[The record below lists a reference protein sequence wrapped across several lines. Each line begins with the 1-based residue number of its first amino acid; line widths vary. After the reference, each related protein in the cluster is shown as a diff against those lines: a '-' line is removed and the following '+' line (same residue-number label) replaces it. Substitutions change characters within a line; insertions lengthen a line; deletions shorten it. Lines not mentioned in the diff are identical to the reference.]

1 MSTMPIQPPFATSP
15 DVALSDPGNESDS
28 SAVVHA
34 DGPADVADWTAAK
47 VLVEHLFARSSH
59 EIAGIDYA
67 VGYRLAHGLTG
78 GDIVDVY
85 HFDNGAVSFSIAD
98 ISGKGSQAAIHAA
111 LVKYGLRAY
120 ASQGL
125 TAERVLRSLDRL
137 YIENTAFERIESFAS
152 VFFGIVDS
160 SRRTMSYASGGH
172 EAAAICVPGA
182 KPRLLDPTAPL
193 IGVFDDQ
200 HHLFKQAHVELPPG
214 SILVISDV
222 AAVKAWPKLAAHCAA
237 KAAMNSLVANL
248 AVALGPEVRVNGIAP
263 GIVLPPDDFPAEK
276 LARIVAKTPLHRAV
290 AVPDLIALALSVL
303 SNQSMTG
310 QVVTVDA
317 GLSVS

>member
-152 VFFGIVDS
+152 VFFGVVDS

-214 SILVISDV
+214 SILVATTDGITEARSPEGEFFGVDGFLSV
-222 AAVKAWPKLAAHCAA
+222 VEEYADAPTEAIVQALLDRSAAHAGSRAIRDDIAVLAA
-237 KAAMNSLVANL
+237 
-248 AVALGPEVRVNGIAP
+248 R
-263 GIVLPPDDFPAEK
+263 F
-276 LARIVAKTPLHRAV
+276 T
-290 AVPDLIALALSVL
+290 
-303 SNQSMTG
+303 
-310 QVVTVDA
+310 
-317 GLSVS
+317 

>member
-1 MSTMPIQPPFATSP
+1 MSAPLLQPPFATVP
-15 DVALSDPGNESDS
+15 DVAVLDEGDDGEAT
-28 SAVVHA
+28 SALHA
-34 DGPADVADWTAAK
+34 DGLADVADWTAAK
-47 VLVEHLFARSSH
+47 VLVEHLFARSTHDIS
-59 EIAGIDYA
+59 GIEYA

-152 VFFGIVDS
+152 VFFGVVDS
-160 SRRTMSYASGGH
+160 SRRTLTYASGGH
-172 EAAAICVPGA
+172 EAAAIVIPGQS
-182 KPRLLDPTAPL
+182 PRLLEPTAPL

-214 SILVISDV
+214 ALLVATTDGITEARSPDGEFFGVEGFLNVVEEFAAKPAEEIV
-222 AAVKAWPKLAAHCAA
+222 AALLDRSAAHAGTREIRDDIA
-237 KAAMNSLVANL
+237 VL
-248 AVALGPEVRVNGIAP
+248 ATR
-263 GIVLPPDDFPAEK
+263 F
-276 LARIVAKTPLHRAV
+276 T
-290 AVPDLIALALSVL
+290 
-303 SNQSMTG
+303 
-310 QVVTVDA
+310 
-317 GLSVS
+317 